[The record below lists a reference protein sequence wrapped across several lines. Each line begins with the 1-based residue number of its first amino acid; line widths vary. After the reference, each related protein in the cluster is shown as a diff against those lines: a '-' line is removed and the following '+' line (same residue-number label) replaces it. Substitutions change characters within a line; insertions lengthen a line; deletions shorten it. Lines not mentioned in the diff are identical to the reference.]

1 MAKYKKKT
9 AEERKQEI
17 EQITSGMQDRI
28 DSYFHTPDQV
38 KDYLSFMG
46 KFHQYSLRNSVL
58 IDNQFPGAEAV
69 RSFKFWKDKGFPVN
83 KGEKGL
89 KILVP
94 NRLEK
99 EFKDEEDQWKGL
111 KKATTTQKQ
120 KIERGDLP
128 TREGRLYFSVG
139 SVFDVS
145 QTNAT
150 AKDLPQIF
158 PNRWLEGSFPNMD
171 SLQRGM
177 GDVAKENGIKIIP
190 PKEELGA
197 AKGVSYTLT
206 NEVALNPR
214 NSDKQKVKTLLHEL
228 THAKLHTK
236 ETHHKYTAPEKEF
249 QAEMTAYT
257 VTKKFGIDTSDYSL
271 NYLHSWT
278 SGRKM
283 EDKEQ
288 LLKEVHETAHSF
300 IDTIE
305 KRLVSDRENEQG
317 QEKQQPAQEGVYY
330 DAFPHQLKE
339 NTQPQPTKGSDH
351 MNTNQLEA
359 MRMHALERVKAVHD
373 PRDLDQD
380 YKQAA
385 SIKDTDKEATYR
397 LESKVKSRPDFE
409 LVHDKESNQV
419 TAYQVNERDDS
430 RTRLNRKPVSMDYI
444 SSKHERGTFELQQLT
459 PLKEETVKEKAETT
473 QEKQEP
479 VKEKAEPSQEKQEPS
494 MSKEDYKETYK
505 DQVAVAVTPA
515 GEKPLE
521 QESDQRE
528 EYKALFKTNVLNLL
542 EGKKPEADKENQG
555 PEREKGQ
562 ECTNPFPV
570 VSKEQRQQM
579 KDFEASHSY
588 HDVYKLRKEAL
599 SEIKEMD
606 LSPKAAE
613 NLKKLEAQLDK
624 EYKQDK
630 KKDPNEKGFFKFRG
644 MGRSQSNEQELE
656 RA

>member
-9 AEERKQEI
+9 AEERKREI
-17 EQITSGMQDRI
+17 EQITSGMQNRI

-38 KDYLSFMG
+38 KEYLSFMG
-46 KFHQYSLRNSVL
+46 KFHHYSVRNSVL
-58 IDNQFPGAEAV
+58 IENQFPGAKAV
-69 RSFKFWKDKGFPVN
+69 GSFKFWKDKGFPVN

-99 EFKDEEDQWKGL
+99 EFKDEEGEWKGL
-111 KKATTTQKQ
+111 RKATEAQKQ
-120 KIERGDLP
+120 KIEQGDLP

-145 QTNAT
+145 QTKAT
-150 AKDLPQIF
+150 AQDLPQIF
-158 PNRWLEGSFPNMD
+158 PNRWLEGSVPNMA

-177 GDVAKENGIKIIP
+177 EDVAKENGIKIIP
-190 PKEELGA
+190 PKSELGA

-206 NEVALNPR
+206 KEVALNPR
-214 NSDKQKVKTLLHEL
+214 NSDMQNVKTLLHEL

-236 ETHHKYTAPEKEF
+236 DTHYKYTTAEKEF

-257 VTKKFGIDTSDYSL
+257 VAKKFGIDTSEYSL

-278 SGRKM
+278 KGRKM
-283 EDKEQ
+283 EDKER

-305 KRLVSDRENEQG
+305 KRLVSDREKELG
-317 QEKQQPAQEGVYY
+317 KEKKEPAQEGVLY
-330 DAFPHQLKE
+330 DAFPDQLKE
-339 NTQPQPTKGSDH
+339 NDQPQPTKGSDQ
-351 MNTNQLEA
+351 MNTKQLEA
-359 MRMHALERVKAVHD
+359 MRMYAFERVKAVHD

-380 YKQAA
+380 YKQAT
-385 SIKDTDKEATYR
+385 SITDSDKETTYR
-397 LESKVKSRPDFE
+397 MESKVNSRPDFE
-409 LVHDKESNQV
+409 LVHDKVKDQITV
-419 TAYQVNERDDS
+419 YRVNERDDS
-430 RTRLNRKPVSMDYI
+430 RTRLNRNPISMDYLI
-444 SSKHERGTFELQQLT
+444 SKHERGAFELQQL
-459 PLKEETVKEKAETT
+459 K
-473 QEKQEP
+473 EP
-479 VKEKAEPSQEKQEPS
+479 VKDKQTPSLSKDEYKAV
-494 MSKEDYKETYK
+494 YKN
-505 DQVAVAVTPA
+505 QVAAALTPD

-521 QESDQRE
+521 QEINQRD
-528 EYKALFKTNVLNLL
+528 EYKANFKAKILNAL
-542 EGKKPEADKENQG
+542 EGKKPEAEKQE

-562 ECTNPFPV
+562 EHSSNPFPAITM
-570 VSKEQRQQM
+570 EQREQM
-579 KDFEASHSY
+579 KAFEASHSY

-599 SEIKEMD
+599 AEIKEMD

-644 MGRSQSNEQELE
+644 IGRPQQNEQEME